1 MRDVMVFSERGFEL
15 LPDEGRWEVVDG
27 RAILLAPNEYE
38 HQRLSDALVITLR
51 EQMEALECGLAVSA
65 ANVFIPRRLDSLG
78 GFQSRVPDIAVSKH
92 RPTRHFEVG
101 APPEL
106 AVEILSTRRGNVER
120 TEKLD
125 DYALAGIGE
134 YWIVNRFARVVEVYV
149 LQSGELQPA
158 TDGDKYAFS
167 AGIP

>member
-38 HQRLSDALVITLR
+38 HQRLSDALVRMLR

-78 GFQSRVPDIAVSKH
+78 GFQSRVP
-92 RPTRHFEVG
+92 G
-101 APPEL
+101 Y
-106 AVEILSTRRGNVER
+106 RRFQAQ
-120 TEKLD
+120 TE
-125 DYALAGIGE
+125 
-134 YWIVNRFARVVEVYV
+134 
-149 LQSGELQPA
+149 
-158 TDGDKYAFS
+158 TAF
-167 AGIP
+167 